1 MSDAP
6 TPHQIALQRFL
17 AQQPELRER
26 LDHLNPLQ
34 ARALGITPDQYREEQ
49 LHEAFELEAERKG
62 WFAWE
67 LTLQLTSATPEEF
80 AQQRLEVHR
89 EVAQMAQMD
98 WNEYCQL
105 HQLTE

>member
-6 TPHQIALQRFL
+6 TPHQIALQNFL
-17 AQQPELRER
+17 AQRPELLER

-34 ARALGITPDQYREEQ
+34 ARALRLSPEEYREEQ
-49 LHEAFELEAERKG
+49 LHEAFEQEAEKLG
-62 WFAWE
+62 YFAWE
-67 LTLQLTSATPEEF
+67 LTLQLTSASPEEF

-98 WNEYCQL
+98 WSEYCRM
-105 HQLTE
+105 HQLSE